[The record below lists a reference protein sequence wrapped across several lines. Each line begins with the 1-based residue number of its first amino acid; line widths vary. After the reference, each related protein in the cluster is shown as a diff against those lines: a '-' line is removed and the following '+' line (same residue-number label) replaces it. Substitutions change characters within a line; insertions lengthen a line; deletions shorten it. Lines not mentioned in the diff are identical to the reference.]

1 MIKNLIVSKNPKS
14 PVSEAFRTLRTNLQF
29 STIDDSIKSL
39 VMTSPG
45 PGEGK
50 STVIANLAVTMAQSG
65 KKVLLIDCD
74 LRKPTVHKKLGIP
87 NSGGMTNLL
96 IQKKQIDE
104 CIMETEIP
112 NLYVITSG
120 PIPPNPAELL
130 GSNRMKSLI
139 REFENVFD
147 ITLIDAPP
155 VLAVTDAQILSKI
168 CSGTIIT
175 TAHGQ
180 SEKEAIIKA
189 KELLDATDSKI
200 LGIVFNKIPMKNSR
214 KYGKYYGKYYGAYY
228 GQDDQ

>member
-1 MIKNLIVSKNPKS
+1 MKNIIVSQNPKS

-39 VMTSPG
+39 VVTSPG

-74 LRKPTVHKKLGIP
+74 LRKPSIHKKLGIP
-87 NSGGMTNLL
+87 NSDGMTNLL

-104 CIMETEIP
+104 CIMETEIQ

-130 GSNRMKSLI
+130 GSKRMKSLI
-139 REFENVFD
+139 KEFENVFD
-147 ITLIDAPP
+147 VTLIDAPP
-155 VLAVTDAQILSKI
+155 VLAVTDAQILSTI
-168 CSGTIIT
+168 CSGIILT
-175 TAHGQ
+175 TAYGE
-180 SEKEAIIKA
+180 SEKEAVIKA
-189 KELLDATDSKI
+189 KDLLDKTGSKI
-200 LGIVFNKIPMKNSR
+200 LGVVLNKIPMKNSR

-228 GQDDQ
+228 EQDK

>member
-1 MIKNLIVSKNPKS
+1 MKNIIVSQNPKS

-39 VMTSPG
+39 VVTSPG

-74 LRKPTVHKKLGIP
+74 LRKPSIHKKLGIP

-104 CIMETEIP
+104 CIMETEIQ

-130 GSNRMKSLI
+130 GSKRMKSLI
-139 REFENVFD
+139 KEFENVFD
-147 ITLIDAPP
+147 VTLIDAPP
-155 VLAVTDAQILSKI
+155 VLAVTDAQILSTI
-168 CSGTIIT
+168 CSGIILT
-175 TAHGQ
+175 TAYGE
-180 SEKEAIIKA
+180 SEKEAVIKA
-189 KELLDATDSKI
+189 KDLLDKTGSKI
-200 LGIVFNKIPMKNSR
+200 LGVVLNKIPMKNSR

-228 GQDDQ
+228 EQDK

>member
-1 MIKNLIVSKNPKS
+1 MKNIIVSQNPKS

-39 VMTSPG
+39 VVTSPG
-45 PGEGK
+45 LGEGK

-74 LRKPTVHKKLGIP
+74 LRKPSIHKKLGIP

-104 CIMETEIP
+104 CIMETEIQ

-130 GSNRMKSLI
+130 GSKRMKSLI
-139 REFENVFD
+139 KEFENVFD

-155 VLAVTDAQILSKI
+155 VLAVTDAQILSTI
-168 CSGTIIT
+168 CSGIILT
-175 TAHGQ
+175 TAHGE
-180 SEKEAIIKA
+180 SEKEAVIKA
-189 KELLDATDSKI
+189 KELLDKTGSKI
-200 LGIVFNKIPMKNSR
+200 LGVVLNKIPMKNSR

-228 GQDDQ
+228 EQDK